1 LAVECPGIVA
11 SFAEGQTAEF
21 SLTAFTVRNRETGV
35 VHQAL
40 PIPGKLLDIM
50 IGGGLFP
57 IMEARGLIAPEPAKL
72 ASKAPRD

>member
-1 LAVECPGIVA
+1 
-11 SFAEGQTAEF
+11 
-21 SLTAFTVRNRETGV
+21 
-35 VHQAL
+35 
-40 PIPGKLLDIM
+40 M